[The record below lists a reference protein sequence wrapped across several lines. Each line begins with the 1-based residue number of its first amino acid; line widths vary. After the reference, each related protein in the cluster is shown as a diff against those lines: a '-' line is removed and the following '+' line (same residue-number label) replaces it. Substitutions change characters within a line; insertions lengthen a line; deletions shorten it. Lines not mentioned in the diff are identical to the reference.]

1 MIKLLLLILL
11 LALSSIVNSYHIHSS
26 SINSI
31 TKHWHI
37 RLLRYNKDNDFIDA
51 EIIDNTQKSSSSS
64 SSLSSDKKPTKGII
78 SSVFNFG
85 KKLFTNNND
94 DSKLSVVEKKKKE
107 QKEQMNSMIDE
118 AFKGTG
124 LVGGLFGSVIKGVGG
139 MITDSIADASKDQD
153 FIQEAIINKLS
164 SSIASSKIGNDIRCG
179 FPLQSSSSSFNIN
192 GNVQKQFSQVIQVQG
207 SRGVGTVQAAGTID
221 SNGSIKFNQL
231 LLQDNTSMIT
241 DLLLKG
247 SGGAGS
253 GTIIDTDAY

>member
-26 SINSI
+26 SINSNSR
-31 TKHWHI
+31 HI

-51 EIIDNTQKSSSSS
+51 EIIDNTQKSSS

-164 SSIASSKIGNDIRCG
+164 SSSIASSKIGNDIRCG

>member
-1 MIKLLLLILL
+1 MLLLLLL
-11 LALSSIVNSYHIHSS
+11 LLCTIITSYHIHS
-26 SINSI
+26 NSFSFSNKCRNLRI
-31 TKHWHI
+31 E
-37 RLLRYNKDNDFIDA
+37 RYNKDNDFIDA
-51 EIIDNTQKSSSSS
+51 EIIDSTKSSS
-64 SSLSSDKKPTKGII
+64 SSLSEKKPSKGII

-85 KKLFTNNND
+85 KKLFSND
-94 DSKLSVVEKKKKE
+94 DSKLSAIDKKKKE

-139 MITDSIADASKDQD
+139 MITDSITDASKDQN
-153 FIQEAIINKLS
+153 FIQDAIMNKLSS

-179 FPLQSSSSSFNIN
+179 FPIQSSSSSFNIN
-192 GNVQKQFSQVIQVQG
+192 GNIQKSFSQVIQVQG
-207 SRGVGTVQAAGTID
+207 SKGFGNVQCAGTID

-241 DLLLKG
+241 DLLKGG
-247 SGGAGS
+247 SGGGS